1 VIHEQ
6 SVAERARRL
15 LLPLPLG
22 RYERL
27 RLHVRPGFG
36 DRPGERRVPGR
47 PQPTGVEV
55 EAHAGYA
62 PGDDLR
68 HLDWNALARLDTLL
82 VRRFTA
88 EREVAFHLL
97 VDCSASMDVPARDR
111 KLALATELALALAA
125 IAFAGNDAVRV
136 ALLHDDEAPHAS
148 PLERAGGRERTGLR
162 RVAERLAAA
171 EAVGSLALG
180 AALAA
185 YARRHRRAGAVIV
198 ISDLMSDPE
207 EIECGVQALRA
218 RRYEV
223 LLLHV
228 IARGELEPERDF
240 THGLLHDVESDAR
253 HAVTLSASAL
263 ARYRDLLA
271 AHLAALQAMATRN
284 RAVYARLA
292 SDTRVED
299 FMMNDLARLG
309 VVRRR

>member
-1 VIHEQ
+1 MIRER

-15 LLPLPLG
+15 LLPLPVS

-27 RLHVRPGFG
+27 RLHVRHGFG

-47 PQPTGVEV
+47 PQAAGIEV
-55 EAHAGYA
+55 ETHAGYA

-68 HLDWNALARLDTLL
+68 HLDWNALARLDALL

-97 VDCSASMDVPARDR
+97 VDCSASMAVPARDR
-111 KLALATELALALAA
+111 KLAVATELGLALAT
-125 IAFAGNDAVRV
+125 IALAGNDAVRI
-136 ALLHDDEAPHAS
+136 ALLHDGEGEFAS
-148 PLERAGGRERTGLR
+148 PLERAGGRERAGLL

-171 EAVGSLALG
+171 EAAGPLALG

-185 YARRHRRAGAVIV
+185 YARRHPRAAAVIV
-198 ISDLMSDPE
+198 ISDFMSDPD
-207 EIECGVQALRA
+207 EIERGMQALRA

-253 HAVTLSASAL
+253 HAVTLGASAL
-263 ARYRDLLA
+263 GRYRELLA
-271 AHLAALQAMATRN
+271 GHLSALEAMAERN
-284 RAVYARLA
+284 HAVYARLP

-299 FMMNDLARLG
+299 FVLNDLARLG